1 MKLRGVGDRPLAI
14 TPETLSVA
22 KLQSHCSG
30 SEPVGRG
37 LWVCGLHDA
46 LPGRRSVGDFGFA
59 GADGQY
65 AAIGDRVTGRVFPV
79 VCAAV
84 SEDDLKLGH
93 ARSVGR

>member
-1 MKLRGVGDRPLAI
+1 MKLAGVGDQPSATPQKTLGLA
-14 TPETLSVA
+14 
-22 KLQSHCSG
+22 KFRSHSPG

-37 LWVCGLHDA
+37 LWVCALHDA
-46 LPGRRSVGDFGFA
+46 LPERRSVGDFGFA
-59 GADGQY
+59 GADDQH
-65 AAIGDRVTGRVFPV
+65 AAICDGVTGRVFPV